1 MDLYSLEK
9 TKDYT
14 FFRVVYYYYQLTPRT
29 IRILK
34 IFFFM
39 MLFSLFF
46 VILHFSNDSENIC
59 FFIYINI
66 SIELIIV
73 LYLLELLIINLAKG
87 TEDERMIQMC
97 NTLRECND
105 SFLNFYIF
113 ICIIIYG
120 ILNLIFR
127 PHYSYILKKL
137 VNNNLLCLYSFLALI
152 TGSIV
157 QYELYYFNFWIG
169 VIATTRATHHSIT
182 NYNDYIKFTYKI
194 SLIIS
199 IVTLYLHIIVIGIFF
214 ILHGDFN
221 EKRN

>member
-73 LYLLELLIINLAKG
+73 LYIESPL
-87 TEDERMIQMC
+87 
-97 NTLRECND
+97 TLCAPH
-105 SFLNFYIF
+105 SGLNSD
-113 ICIIIYG
+113 G
-120 ILNLIFR
+120 
-127 PHYSYILKKL
+127 
-137 VNNNLLCLYSFLALI
+137 
-152 TGSIV
+152 
-157 QYELYYFNFWIG
+157 
-169 VIATTRATHHSIT
+169 
-182 NYNDYIKFTYKI
+182 FTPQTF
-194 SLIIS
+194 S
-199 IVTLYLHIIVIGIFF
+199 V
-214 ILHGDFN
+214 
-221 EKRN
+221 